1 MAQNMPNSHEAVKF
15 MKPIPPLLI
24 GLLLASCGG
33 HSNKSVPEPVK
44 TSAKVVAVSPVLLVG
59 GSMIGGKKVAQK
71 SAVATKA
78 PAPWYSEE
86 VSGER
91 LRELMEPVKLIG
103 NWHYMGSRGEH
114 HFVSQDQ
121 IGRKIYRV
129 LKSQYPIEK
138 PFPLTPFPSS
148 WRKIEIAG
156 FGGEPFDPELLE
168 RFRDGNATEF
178 LLLPEQDQ

>member
-1 MAQNMPNSHEAVKF
+1 MKEKYLTNARIIDPKNKIDEFGGLIIDSKGLIKAV
-15 MKPIPPLLI
+15 
-24 GLLLASCGG
+24 
-33 HSNKSVPEPVK
+33 
-44 TSAKVVAVSPVLLVG
+44 
-59 GSMIGGKKVAQK
+59 GKKVAQK

-129 LKSQYPIEK
+129 LETQYPVEK
-138 PFPLTPFPSS
+138 PFPLTPFPSR
-148 WRKIEIAG
+148 WRKIEITRVT
-156 FGGEPFDPELLE
+156 FDPELLD
-168 RFRDGNATEF
+168 RFRDGNGTE
-178 LLLPEQDQ
+178 LPLLPESDQ